1 MLPSRPERKDPGTS
15 KYHKMGQQISSH
27 DGARTQVVED
37 ARNLRSCSA
46 SMESVPNPDRM
57 SLTSSVHPVQSQMH
71 TTNNTASEQPSKEP
85 WKIREDISRLTAPLR
100 ANLVLQN
107 KGNVARDH
115 LASERTYLAYVRTSL
130 ACAGAGVGEP
140 LRTS

>member
-1 MLPSRPERKDPGTS
+1 
-15 KYHKMGQQISSH
+15 MGQQISSH
-27 DGARTQVVED
+27 DGARTQVVVED
-37 ARNLRSCSA
+37 ARSQRSCSA
-46 SMESVPNPDRM
+46 SMESVPNLDRM
-57 SLTSSVHPVQSQMH
+57 SLTSSVHPAQSQMH

-130 ACAGAGVGEP
+130 ACASAGVGEP
-140 LRTS
+140 LRVS